1 MALSNNEK
9 QIRHKRLENLK
20 KAGKE
25 VLFQLILSNSMMP
38 NKRGKTNEIIQ
49 AEIENIVNLPSGWT
63 EEDFTIAEKKLNNL
77 LIETNENPHLLH
89 NDIYTSIEI
98 SNHNFD
104 RASLQ
109 QTEYKAHELVE
120 IIKSTLN
127 ISGLSKSNQIA
138 VIVEV
143 NRQLGKELLLEKNIP
158 NTFANAAAL
167 SLISHQYEKPEWT
180 CNVFAEY
187 LCSQCSK
194 ENINELIS
202 NLNEQKR

>member
-20 KAGKE
+20 KTGND
-25 VLFQLILSNSMMP
+25 VLFRLILSNSMMP

-63 EEDFTIAEKKLNNL
+63 EEDFIIAEKKLNNL
-77 LIETNENPHLLH
+77 LLETNENPHLLH

-98 SNHNFD
+98 SNHNSD

-127 ISGLSKSNQIA
+127 ISGLSKSDQIA

-143 NRQLGKELLLEKNIP
+143 IRQLGKELLLEKNIR
-158 NTFANAAAL
+158 NTFANATAL
-167 SLISHQYEKPEWT
+167 SLIGPQYEKPEWVW
-180 CNVFAEY
+180 NVFAKT
-187 LCSQCSK
+187 LCNQCSK
-194 ENINELIS
+194 DNINELIS